1 LRVIRDRGLQSKRM
15 SNDPTSRAPHGPEI
29 TQMLED
35 ARAGDSRAWNQLV
48 TVVYAELRQ
57 LAHRH
62 MLGQAS
68 ERTLNTTGLVHECY
82 IRLAQAG
89 STPNDRSHFF
99 GLASRVMRQ
108 VIVDH
113 ARERLAQKRGSGAA
127 AVPLDAIAEDEYAQA
142 REFVVLDDALI
153 ELARAQ
159 PRQARVVECRFFAGF
174 TEQETADALGVSLR
188 LVQQDWHE
196 ARRWLA
202 GYMDQN

>member
-1 LRVIRDRGLQSKRM
+1 MNAIPVSATRD
-15 SNDPTSRAPHGPEI
+15 PEI
-29 TQMLED
+29 TQMLAE
-35 ARAGDSRAWNQLV
+35 ARSGDTRAWERLV

-62 MLGQAS
+62 MLGQGV

-89 STPNDRSHFF
+89 STPNDRGHFF

-113 ARERLAQKRGSGAA
+113 ARERLAIKRGSGLSALPID
-127 AVPLDAIAEDEYAQA
+127 AVAEDEYAQA
-142 REFVVLDDALI
+142 REFVALDDALN
-153 ELARAQ
+153 ELLKVQ

-188 LVQQDWHE
+188 LVQQDWHD
-196 ARRWLA
+196 ARVWL
-202 GYMDQN
+202 GRYLDED

>member
-1 LRVIRDRGLQSKRM
+1 MNAAPQTTIDREP
-15 SNDPTSRAPHGPEI
+15 DI
-29 TQMLED
+29 TQMLIE
-35 ARAGDSRAWNQLV
+35 ARAGDRRAWERLV
-48 TVVYAELRQ
+48 TVVYADLRQ

-62 MLGQAS
+62 VSGQGV

-108 VIVDH
+108 VIIDH

-127 AVPLDAIAEDEYAQA
+127 TVPIDSVREDELSQA
-142 REFVVLDDALI
+142 RQFVALDDALN
-153 ELARAQ
+153 ELAKSE
-159 PRQARVVECRFFAGF
+159 PRQARVVECRFFSGF
-174 TEQETADALGVSLR
+174 TEQETADAIGVSLR

-196 ARRWLA
+196 ARHWLA
-202 GYMDQN
+202 RHLADG